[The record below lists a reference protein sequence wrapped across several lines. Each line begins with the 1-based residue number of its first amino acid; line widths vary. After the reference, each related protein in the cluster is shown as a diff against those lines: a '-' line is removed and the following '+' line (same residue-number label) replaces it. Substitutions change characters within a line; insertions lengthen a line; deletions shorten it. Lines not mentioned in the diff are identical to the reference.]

1 MSTLLTQ
8 EEIYDDIS
16 KNIFSMYSKNMI
28 SEDIKESIKEVS
40 KQYYTFYS
48 ELNHLMD
55 DKTYIFDNNSNNPSE
70 DVMIGCNK
78 IGYINDKKLS
88 LNFKFVA
95 KHGMKGNIRFI
106 NDKLTV
112 NFETHYNSHLTEI
125 LKKYVWMKLYKLIYD
140 NKEKTDSI
148 MEKNT
153 IILNTARILK
163 TFSIDSKLIKP
174 HYIKN
179 INKNSM
185 NSVMPVRYSSLDF
198 YNEYLKLKD
207 IVLLASDIN
216 IEKDLERLKQLINI
230 KNENRLS
237 ND

>member
-16 KNIFSMYSKNMI
+16 KTIFSMYAKNMI
-28 SEDIKESIKEVS
+28 SEDSKESIKEFS

-55 DKTYIFDNNSNNPSE
+55 DRTYIFDNNSHNPSE
-70 DVMIGCNK
+70 AVIIGCNK
-78 IGYINDKKLS
+78 IGYIKDNKLS
-88 LNFKFVA
+88 LNFKFIA
-95 KHGMKGNIRFI
+95 KHGMKGDIRFT

-153 IILNTARILK
+153 IILNTARVLK

-179 INKNSM
+179 TNKNSK
-185 NSVMPVRYSSLDF
+185 SSGMPVRHSSLDF
-198 YNEYLKLKD
+198 YNEFLKLKD
-207 IVLLASDIN
+207 IIFLASDIN

-230 KNENRLS
+230 KNANRLS